1 MSYLYLLQHDLSHA
15 AHQYMRKGEVR
26 PFSLVSCLTF
36 SKGKNFKKSRFNIIY
51 SFGNK
56 NKKEET
62 NIEWFQVDIE
72 EDVEAGVREA
82 TLRSLDREVPGLSA
96 VRAEVKRLRSGHD

>member
-26 PFSLVSCLTF
+26 PFSLVSCFTF
-36 SKGKNFKKSRFNIIY
+36 SKRKNFQ
-51 SFGNK
+51 K
-56 NKKEET
+56 NLGSILLIGKQEQEET
-62 NIEWFQVDIE
+62 NIEWFQVDSE
-72 EDVEAGVREA
+72 EDAEAGVREA